1 MSMVFYIGIVLLL
14 LSLLS
19 PVIFHYIWKTLN
31 DAGKFWITYMVSWI
45 GVILI
50 FISVFKIGALL

>member
-31 DAGKFWITYMVSWI
+31 DAGKFWITYMESLVGI
-45 GVILI
+45 ILI
-50 FISVFKIGALL
+50 LISVLTSVL

>member
-19 PVIFHYIWKTLN
+19 PVIFHYAWKTLN
-31 DAGKFWITYMVSWI
+31 DAGKFWITYMESLVGIILILI
-45 GVILI
+45 GVLT
-50 FISVFKIGALL
+50 SVL